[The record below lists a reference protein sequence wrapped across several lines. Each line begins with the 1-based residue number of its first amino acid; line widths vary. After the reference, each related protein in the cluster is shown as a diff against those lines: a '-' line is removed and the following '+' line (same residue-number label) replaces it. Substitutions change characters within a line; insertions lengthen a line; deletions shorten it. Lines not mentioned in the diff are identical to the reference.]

1 VEDAVVDE
9 LDHEASLRH
18 LMRVAAGLESLVI
31 GEDQIIGQLRQAYE
45 DAREVGGVGPVLEE
59 AVVKALRVGER
70 ARTETPIN
78 EGITSLGSAAVR
90 MASEELDLQGTTAL
104 VVGAGEMGALAA
116 RALDGAVERVV
127 VANRSLTNAEHLA
140 ESLDGP
146 ATAVGLEALP
156 IAVSEASLVVSAT
169 ASTGYVLDEETLA
182 SAGETVVVDLA
193 QPRDVAPAATGL
205 ETVTHRDL
213 DALEAVT
220 AETRDRRRAAAE
232 AVEEIIDEEFDH
244 LVTQYKR
251 RRADEVIAAMYE
263 GAEKTKEREVRT
275 ALARLE
281 SAGDLNDDQ
290 REVVAS
296 LADALVGQ
304 LLAPPTRSLR
314 DAAENDEWSTI
325 NTALRLFGPSLELRD
340 ESHIKTGEPDRPASP
355 ETADVEAEDIPES
368 MRERMPDR
376 VLERLGD

>member
-1 VEDAVVDE
+1 
-9 LDHEASLRH
+9 
-18 LMRVAAGLESLVI
+18 
-31 GEDQIIGQLRQAYE
+31 
-45 DAREVGGVGPVLEE
+45 
-59 AVVKALRVGER
+59 
-70 ARTETPIN
+70 
-78 EGITSLGSAAVR
+78 
-90 MASEELDLQGTTAL
+90 
-104 VVGAGEMGALAA
+104 
-116 RALDGAVERVV
+116 
-127 VANRSLTNAEHLA
+127 
-140 ESLDGP
+140 
-146 ATAVGLEALP
+146 
-156 IAVSEASLVVSAT
+156 
-169 ASTGYVLDEETLA
+169 
-182 SAGETVVVDLA
+182 
-193 QPRDVAPAATGL
+193 
-205 ETVTHRDL
+205 
-213 DALEAVT
+213 VT

-232 AVEEIIDEEFDH
+232 AVEEIIDEEFDR

-251 RRADEVIAAMYE
+251 KRADEVIAAMYE